1 VTTTAENAT
10 EQAAGD
16 IRYWLANEDWYPSA
30 YTRAWLE
37 RTPPDVAADILAQIA
52 EDADLEARSSW
63 SIFLMIFA
71 VAGFS
76 PSNAIAGKHPDDLKA
91 GIRAALLLAGMND
104 ARAIPPLV
112 RVYETD
118 SLRQSKYQEKIE
130 PALTRVLN
138 HVLSAA
144 NDHEI
149 HQYADDIRQLTAR
162 AWGFGGGRRELPPG
176 TTELLLTALRWLG
189 RSRTEGDA
197 RLLRFIAASQG
208 RKPNRIRVK
217 EVTDGLLNSQ
227 EEYSAPSPVAEV
239 LPTRHNQG
247 R

>member
-1 VTTTAENAT
+1 MTATNAPG
-10 EQAAGD
+10 QAEGD
-16 IRYWLANEDWYPSA
+16 IRYWLANEDWYLSA

-63 SIFLMIFA
+63 SVFLMIFA

-76 PSNAIAGKHPDDLKA
+76 PSNAIAGKHPDDRKA
-91 GIRAALLLAGMND
+91 GIRAALLLAGMED
-104 ARAIPPLV
+104 ARSIAPLV

-118 SLRQSKYQEKIE
+118 PLRQSKYQERIE

-149 HQYADDIRQLTAR
+149 HQYADDVRHLTSR
-162 AWGFGGGRRELPPG
+162 AWGFGGGRRELPMG
-176 TTELLLTALRWLG
+176 TTDLLLTALRWLG
-189 RSRTEGDA
+189 RSRTEADT
-197 RLLRFIAASQG
+197 RLLRLIAASQG
-208 RKPNRIRVK
+208 RMPNRVRVK
-217 EVTDGLLNSQ
+217 EAANALLNSQ
-227 EEYSAPSPVAEV
+227 EEYPAPMPVAEA
-239 LPTRHNQG
+239 LPTRYD
-247 R
+247 RLR